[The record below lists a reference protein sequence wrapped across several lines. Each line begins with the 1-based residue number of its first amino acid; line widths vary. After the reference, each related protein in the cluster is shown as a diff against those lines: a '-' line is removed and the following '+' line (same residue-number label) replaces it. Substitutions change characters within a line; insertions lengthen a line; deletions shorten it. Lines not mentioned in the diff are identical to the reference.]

1 MVSAC
6 PPQPS
11 GVFTSSN
18 GIAARRIQFRTP
30 PHQFRLGAIGV
41 LLLLAGCQVAPS
53 LPLAGNPFAPTERP
67 RLEIGDIYIY
77 RFSDGYGNLQGG
89 KVSYRV
95 DRIDADRV
103 VMSVAPDVGREGV
116 ARTEIYTGDGNWLR
130 HPLNSHDERVDY
142 EFAPAFPAYVF
153 PLEPGK
159 SWVMRVKATNA
170 AAGSRSIRVQ
180 GKVLRAERIRV
191 PAGEFDT
198 IKIRRYIYAGDMDY
212 RGETYIIQTD
222 WYAPELGRAVRSESQ
237 SEWRRYRRC
246 EDFLF
251 CDPTAAGD
259 WDVYQLVS
267 LPSRAR

>member
-6 PPQPS
+6 LPQPS
-11 GVFTSSN
+11 GLFTSSY
-18 GIAARRIQFRTP
+18 GIAARRIRFRTP
-30 PHQFRLGAIGV
+30 PHRFLLGTIGV
-41 LLLLAGCQVAPS
+41 FLLLAGCQVVPS
-53 LPLAGNPFAPTERP
+53 LPLAGDPFAPTERP
-67 RLEIGDIYIY
+67 RLEVGDTYVY
-77 RFSDGYGNLQGG
+77 QFSDGYGSLQGG

-95 DRIDADRV
+95 DEISADRV
-103 VMSVAPDVGREGV
+103 AMSVTPDVRREGT
-116 ARTEIYTGDGNWLR
+116 ARAEIYTSDGNWLR
-130 HPLNSHDERVDY
+130 HPLNNHDERGDY

-153 PLEPGK
+153 PLAPGK
-159 SWVMRVKATNA
+159 SWVMRIKATSA
-170 AAGSRSIRVQ
+170 ATGSRSIRVE

-237 SEWRRYRRC
+237 AEWYRYRPC
-246 EDFLF
+246 NNGPI

-259 WDVYQLVS
+259 WDVYQLVF